1 MKRTT
6 ILTILAAFLGVL
18 ILTAPLMAMTQEKT
32 GALNGERLELLG
44 KGNGNGG
51 GNGSGGG
58 NGNGGG
64 NGSGGGNGNGN
75 GAKDGTG
82 PKSDTPGECDGE
94 DCDNPDCPIAVK
106 DTNNS

>member
-18 ILTAPLMAMTQEKT
+18 MLTAPLMAMTLEKT
-32 GALNGERLELLG
+32 GALNGERLELLSKG
-44 KGNGNGG
+44 SGNGNGG
-51 GNGSGGG
+51 GNGGGNGSGEG
-58 NGNGGG
+58 NGNGGS
-64 NGSGGGNGNGN
+64 NGSGN

-94 DCDNPDCPIAVK
+94 DCDNSDCPIGVK